1 MLDLIVLGAS
11 QACATGTCPQQV
23 VAASYV
29 LAPQVVSVAAAV
41 PGTTVVKYRR
51 NIFGQL
57 RPYYATVTTEVAAV
71 ESKSAKGSGASCK
84 GNCK

>member
-1 MLDLIVLGAS
+1 MLDLIVLNA
-11 QACATGTCPQQV
+11 QACATGTCPQAV
-23 VAASYV
+23 VATSYV

-41 PGTTVVKYRR
+41 PGKTVVKYKR

-57 RPYYATVTTEVAAV
+57 RPYYATVTTEMAV
-71 ESKSAKGSGASCK
+71 SEAKGSGASCK